1 MWGLRY
7 YTGPKWARQRLR
19 LYGAQDRALEQ
30 FFNKLEEDMAELS
43 IKRHNHAKQLVVF
56 FGAASIGTAGGWG
69 ADAVLRACRKV
80 VCRPRG
86 TDQPRGRVVLVDEH
100 RTTRVS
106 SAVNGKQP
114 CETRRL
120 EATNRAGGTA
130 PGAPSL
136 KPGAWPASAGP
147 DVVPCSGPPQAPTA
161 PRSSQA
167 ATQPAASEPGPS
179 TPQPA
184 QRSKR
189 TKAEPGAA
197 EPTKGKGKGKAAKA
211 KPAPQPGRWLD
222 RDCNA
227 ALDMQRIGESRWRP
241 LELCYW
247 PKAALPAK
255 GKEYPE
261 LGYKRVQDKPPKA
274 QEQQQQQPAVAQDGK
289 SGQLVADKLA
299 RWKLNKGQ
307 AKHANGLNNARRD
320 TERWLAPI
328 KPHLQHLAA
337 ASSAGTS
344 LEANLKHITVT
355 LATWDAR
362 LMLYRAQDRALEQ
375 FFKESEKD
383 MVELSMKSHGHA
395 KQLVVFICAASI
407 GTAGGDGIRHSIS
420 CKKQS
425 HCRGY
430 DLSVSKP
437 TYYRLSHSLHGGLKL
452 PNYST
457 FNAPEAQLEHPA
469 GRVPYTEA
477 LTFLG
482 GPTPEQRIPAYRT
495 LTDASQEL
503 DAAQLPHPITQA
515 LGVKMYQAMASLQTL
530 DTLCYEAQ
538 RQGRMSFYLTSTGE
552 EATVVGSAAALDPQ
566 DMVFAQGRQMPI
578 HYGSRELCY
587 QTISSP
593 LATQMP
599 HAVGAAYAM
608 KLSGAST
615 VAVAFFGEGAA
626 SEGDAHAALQ
636 FAATLAAPVLFIC
649 RNNGYAI
656 STPASEQ
663 YKGDGIAGR
672 AAGYGMAAVRVD
684 GGDARAVYN
693 AVAEAR
699 RLALQGSQPV
709 LVECMSY
716 RAGHH
721 STSDDSSRY
730 RTADEMR
737 AWRARDPVSRFRGWL
752 QGRGWWDEMQEQALR
767 VATRKEVMD
776 ALDAAAAVP
785 KPPVS
790 CLFTDVYKNMPGHL
804 KAQASPPPAQVSPT
818 QAPPPHPA
826 QAQPLPAAPGPV
838 QRPQAPP
845 EGRWLDRDTN
855 GCLNLQRIGESM
867 QRPLE
872 LCQWKDLE
880 ALPTVGEE
888 YQQRYKLVNDR
899 LPKGRQRLHRAA
911 EYRRGIDGRAR
922 NNA

>member
-1 MWGLRY
+1 M
-7 YTGPKWARQRLR
+7 
-19 LYGAQDRALEQ
+19 
-30 FFNKLEEDMAELS
+30 
-43 IKRHNHAKQLVVF
+43 
-56 FGAASIGTAGGWG
+56 
-69 ADAVLRACRKV
+69 
-80 VCRPRG
+80 
-86 TDQPRGRVVLVDEH
+86 
-100 RTTRVS
+100 
-106 SAVNGKQP
+106 
-114 CETRRL
+114 
-120 EATNRAGGTA
+120 
-130 PGAPSL
+130 
-136 KPGAWPASAGP
+136 
-147 DVVPCSGPPQAPTA
+147 
-161 PRSSQA
+161 
-167 ATQPAASEPGPS
+167 
-179 TPQPA
+179 
-184 QRSKR
+184 
-189 TKAEPGAA
+189 
-197 EPTKGKGKGKAAKA
+197 
-211 KPAPQPGRWLD
+211 
-222 RDCNA
+222 
-227 ALDMQRIGESRWRP
+227 
-241 LELCYW
+241 
-247 PKAALPAK
+247 
-255 GKEYPE
+255 
-261 LGYKRVQDKPPKA
+261 
-274 QEQQQQQPAVAQDGK
+274 
-289 SGQLVADKLA
+289 LA
-299 RWKLNKGQ
+299 R
-307 AKHANGLNNARRD
+307 
-320 TERWLAPI
+320 
-328 KPHLQHLAA
+328 HLSRQ
-337 ASSAGTS
+337 
-344 LEANLKHITVT
+344 
-355 LATWDAR
+355 
-362 LMLYRAQDRALEQ
+362 
-375 FFKESEKD
+375 
-383 MVELSMKSHGHA
+383 
-395 KQLVVFICAASI
+395 
-407 GTAGGDGIRHSIS
+407 
-420 CKKQS
+420 
-425 HCRGY
+425 
-430 DLSVSKP
+430 
-437 TYYRLSHSLHGGLKL
+437 LKL

-699 RLALQGSQPV
+699 RLALQGTRLP
-709 LVECMSY
+709 
-716 RAGHH
+716 AGH
-721 STSDDSSRY
+721 RY

-804 KAQASPPPAQVSPT
+804 KAQMDETFELVKR
-818 QAPPPHPA
+818 HPELV
-826 QAQPLPAAPGPV
+826 PLGVPV
-838 QRPQAPP
+838 A
-845 EGRWLDRDTN
+845 
-855 GCLNLQRIGESM
+855 
-867 QRPLE
+867 
-872 LCQWKDLE
+872 
-880 ALPTVGEE
+880 
-888 YQQRYKLVNDR
+888 
-899 LPKGRQRLHRAA
+899 
-911 EYRRGIDGRAR
+911 
-922 NNA
+922 